1 MQESRRGAAM
11 GFRPSRSVWLGLV
24 LILIG
29 AGSAIAL
36 PRIYRTALLGSGYMA
51 QTLCEGIFISDR
63 DPKSLLDE
71 DLTGKGLELLVLF
84 QPKID
89 LKAKSVSAS
98 AFGIGRQKAIF
109 RDGLGCTLLDGRSEA
124 ELKEEAASLPP
135 LPDPPNKNAL
145 WPEGERVELGAL
157 PKGIDG
163 AALEQAIDNVFTES
177 DPSHPRRTRALV
189 VVQGGRIV
197 AERYAPGFN
206 AAMPLIGWSISKSA
220 VNALIGL
227 RVKDG
232 KLALTDTALMPE
244 WRDQGD
250 PRRAITVDELMRM
263 TSGLTF
269 DESYGDT
276 DSDVAQMLFVKGDK
290 AGFAAD
296 KPLAF
301 PPDTHWAYSSGTTTI
316 LAGVLRQSF
325 NDERDYLH
333 YPEERLFGALGMRSA
348 VLEPDASGIFAASS
362 FLYATARDF
371 ARLGLFF
378 LDDGVWE
385 ETRILPAGW
394 VAYALTPTK
403 LSPDGEYGAHV
414 WLKLPESGGGGEP
427 PMPEDAYYMLG
438 HDDQVVAV
446 VPSRDLVIVRLG
458 LTREDG
464 DWDSA
469 RELAPIVS
477 AFPLTA
483 R

>member
-1 MQESRRGAAM
+1 
-11 GFRPSRSVWLGLV
+11 
-24 LILIG
+24 
-29 AGSAIAL
+29 
-36 PRIYRTALLGSGYMA
+36 
-51 QTLCEGIFISDR
+51 
-63 DPKSLLDE
+63 
-71 DLTGKGLELLVLF
+71 
-84 QPKID
+84 
-89 LKAKSVSAS
+89 
-98 AFGIGRQKAIF
+98 
-109 RDGLGCTLLDGRSEA
+109 
-124 ELKEEAASLPP
+124 
-135 LPDPPNKNAL
+135 
-145 WPEGERVELGAL
+145 
-157 PKGIDG
+157 
-163 AALEQAIDNVFTES
+163 
-177 DPSHPRRTRALV
+177 
-189 VVQGGRIV
+189 
-197 AERYAPGFN
+197 
-206 AAMPLIGWSISKSA
+206 MPLIGWSISKSA

-325 NDERDYLH
+325 NDERDYLR

-371 ARLGLFF
+371 ARLGLLF
-378 LDDGVWE
+378 LHDGVWE
-385 ETRILPAGW
+385 GTRILPAGW

-414 WLKLPESGGGGEP
+414 WLKLPESSGGGEP

-438 HDDQVVAV
+438 HDNQVVAV

-469 RELAPIVS
+469 RELSPIVS